1 MKEYVVYGEESGEMK
16 RFKTLK
22 EAKEFIK
29 DVKRFDK
36 RNGIEDTYYIE
47 VEEW

>member
-1 MKEYVVYGEESGEMK
+1 MKEFVVYGQESGEMK

-29 DVKRFDK
+29 DIKRFD
-36 RNGIEDTYYIE
+36 RENGIEDIYYIE